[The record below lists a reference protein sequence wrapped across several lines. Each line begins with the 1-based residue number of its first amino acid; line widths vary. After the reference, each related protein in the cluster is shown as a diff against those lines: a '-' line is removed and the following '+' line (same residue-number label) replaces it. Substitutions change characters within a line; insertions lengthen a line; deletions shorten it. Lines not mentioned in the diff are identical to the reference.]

1 MRISVCLSNVSRRP
15 PTFEFFLMCPHGSVR
30 RRRGLS
36 AQSIMRG
43 SASRRVF
50 RFGSLRRLRR
60 AITVPSPQGTDSRAN
75 HGRSNAEDGG
85 MELSRALKAHH
96 PASSVLSSVGIPQ
109 ICWSRKYRSCR
120 SRSLLAAACIC
131 QQPRRNSLAAAA
143 SCSAFHSPDRIAPPR
158 ISIPDAGPFE
168 GIRDCLFQHCQCS
181 LGDFL
186 PGGLM
191 EQRRL
196 GYLHAVARDR
206 KRQQQ
211 AQFFG
216 FQVPAIGRHVCGSTE
231 IRVAIWAGPI
241 RSPASER
248 SGPRR
253 PPQPEI
259 VWQYSQPL
267 SSKTLAPSA
276 IGPVATPTTDAG
288 KGGASSRGD
297 HGARA
302 PAQPPSFRP
311 GVLRLWRWRI
321 RLQAVLLVGSH
332 GGRQR
337 CVP

>member
-1 MRISVCLSNVSRRP
+1 MP
-15 PTFEFFLMCPHGSVR
+15 KMGSGTVPC
-30 RRRGLS
+30 
-36 AQSIMRG
+36 AQS
-43 SASRRVF
+43 
-50 RFGSLRRLRR
+50 
-60 AITVPSPQGTDSRAN
+60 
-75 HGRSNAEDGG
+75 
-85 MELSRALKAHH
+85 
-96 PASSVLSSVGIPQ
+96 
-109 ICWSRKYRSCR
+109 
-120 SRSLLAAACIC
+120 
-131 QQPRRNSLAAAA
+131 
-143 SCSAFHSPDRIAPPR
+143 APPR
-158 ISIPDAGPFE
+158 IECALISGYTADMLEQEVSFLQKPFTPGCGLHLPATTPELSRGCCELLGVPFTGQNRSTANFNSRCRPIRGNPRLPVSTLPVLTWRFPAGRPN
-168 GIRDCLFQHCQCS
+168 
-181 LGDFL
+181 
-186 PGGLM
+186 